1 MVVKELGM
9 SLFEKVTLI
18 VIAAVTI
25 IGVYL
30 GWQEPEFLDQEYLKE
45 DGWIENLTAIVL
57 FASGILL
64 LIRLWLGR
72 ASGWVF
78 VTVTGLAC
86 LAFLFVA
93 GEEISW
99 GQRIFDRESSEFF
112 QDNNAQ
118 GETNLHNLEFNGVKI
133 NKLIFGQLLTVLIVF
148 YIIIWP
154 LLRHFSPKVKQL
166 TDQLFVPIPRL
177 HQSIAYLLVMGA
189 IMLMDSSKKWELLEF
204 DSVVIFF
211 LILFNPVN
219 KEIFNQETRV
229 MSQN

>member
-1 MVVKELGM
+1 MTKPTI
-9 SLFEKVTLI
+9 SLFEKLTLI
-18 VIAAVTI
+18 VLAVVTV

-30 GWQEPEFLDQEYLKE
+30 GWKEPEFLDQEYLKE
-45 DGWIENLTAIVL
+45 DGWIENLTAVVL
-57 FASGILL
+57 FASGLL
-64 LIRLWLGR
+64 LLARLWAGR
-72 ASGWVF
+72 SKGWIFIV
-78 VTVTGLAC
+78 VTGLAC

-133 NKLIFGQLLTVLIVF
+133 NKLIFGQLLTVFIVI

-154 LLRHFSPKVKQL
+154 LLRHFSPKAKRV
-166 TDQLFVPIPRL
+166 TDQLFVPVPRL
-177 HQSIAYLLVMGA
+177 HQSIAYLLIMGA

-204 DSVVIFF
+204 DSVLIFF

-219 KEIFNQETRV
+219 KEIFKQEKPV

>member
-1 MVVKELGM
+1 MISHLEKLILVVM
-9 SLFEKVTLI
+9 AIVTL
-18 VIAAVTI
+18 A
-25 IGVYL
+25 GVYL
-30 GWQEPEFLDQEYLKE
+30 GWKQPEFLDQEYLKE
-45 DGWIENLTAIVL
+45 DGWIENLTAVVL
-57 FASGILL
+57 LAAGIIL
-64 LIRLWLGR
+64 LIRLWTGR
-72 ASGWVF
+72 SKGWIF
-78 VTVTGLAC
+78 ILVTGLGC

-154 LLRHFSPKVKQL
+154 LLRYYSPKVKQL
-166 TDQLFVPIPRL
+166 TNQLFVPLPRL

-204 DSVVIFF
+204 NSVLIFF

-219 KEIFNQETRV
+219 KEIYSHKKPV
-229 MSQN
+229 VSQN